1 MTPREMSFDQR
12 LSQVYDRITSETFLS
27 GTGIGAEIPFYI
39 FDYPPEEELRVR
51 EYLNRLVAR
60 IAQNSPSVHVHHV
73 DLYDLMMGRLEER
86 NLLTRAVELEK
97 QKGSAAVQKALKAPL
112 DPERIAEALVDRIPK
127 ESKLALM
134 SGVGKS
140 WPLIRTHGL
149 LSNLH
154 PKMPPI
160 PLVVFYPGGYDG
172 QQLRLFRTMSSES
185 YYRAFR
191 LIS

>member
-1 MTPREMSFDQR
+1 MTPREMSFDER
-12 LSQVYDRITSETFLS
+12 FSQVYDRITSETFLS

-39 FDYPPEEELRVR
+39 FDYPPEDELRLR
-51 EYLNRLVAR
+51 DLLTRLTDR
-60 IAQNSPSVHVHHV
+60 IEQNSPSAHVHHV
-73 DLYDLMMGRLEER
+73 DLYALMMDCLEER
-86 NLLTRAVELEK
+86 NLLSRALELEER
-97 QKGSAAVQKALKAPL
+97 KGSAAVLKALKAPL
-112 DPERIAEALVDRIPK
+112 DAERIAEALVKQIP
-127 ESKLALM
+127 ENCGLALM

-172 QQLRLFRTMSSES
+172 QQLRLFRKMSSES

>member
-1 MTPREMSFDQR
+1 MTPIEMSFEQR
-12 LSQVYDRITSETFLS
+12 LDKVYERITSDTFLS

-39 FDYPPEEELRVR
+39 FDYPPAEELHVR
-51 EYLNRLVAR
+51 EYLTRLVNR
-60 IAQNSPSVHVHHV
+60 IDQNEPAVGVHYV
-73 DLYDLMMGRLEER
+73 DLYDLMMECLDER
-86 NLLTRAVELEK
+86 DLLTRAVELEK
-97 QKGSAAVQKALKAPL
+97 RKGSAAVQKALKAPL
-112 DPERIAEALVDRIPK
+112 DAERVAEALVTRIPGGCN
-127 ESKLALM
+127 LVLM

-154 PKMPPI
+154 PKMPPV

-172 QQLRLFRTMSSES
+172 QQLRLFQTMSSES

-191 LIS
+191 LIT